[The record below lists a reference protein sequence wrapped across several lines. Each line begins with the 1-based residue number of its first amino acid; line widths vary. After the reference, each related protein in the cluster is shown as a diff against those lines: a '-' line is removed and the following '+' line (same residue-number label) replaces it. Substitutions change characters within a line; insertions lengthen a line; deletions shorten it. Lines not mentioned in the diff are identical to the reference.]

1 MFHQSIL
8 QIMRKLI
15 LLTLSLTAIYSCK
28 VDKKDPI
35 AESPVSTEISDSIT
49 HKLDSIY
56 AIGRI
61 QGFGVAVSDAAG
73 TLYSSG
79 FGTMDLEQDKPYSE
93 STVQN
98 IGSISKTFIGIALM
112 KAQEQGALKLDDD
125 VNKHL
130 PFKIVNPNFPETPIT
145 IRQLASHT
153 SSIRD
158 TDVYDRE
165 AYILKETTADSL
177 LSVVEETLNP
187 PESKIPFIEF
197 LPEVLVETGEYYSE
211 EVYLNHKPGTL
222 FEYSNIGATL
232 AALVLE
238 MATEVPFDQF
248 TAEYV
253 LKPLKMNDSGW
264 SFEAVK
270 MENHSKLYT
279 GDGSEIPFYELI
291 TYPDGGLRSSAND
304 MSLYLTELIRAYQG
318 KGSLLSKDSYK
329 EYFTPILNDGH
340 FEEERDADFPY
351 NDEYNMGVFMAHT
364 GVGTI
369 GHTGGDP
376 GISSFLFFD
385 PETGQGLYL
394 MINTS
399 IVDEKGINQLFGI
412 MSVLEEYA
420 GKLRK

>member
-1 MFHQSIL
+1 MKRFAIL
-8 QIMRKLI
+8 V
-15 LLTLSLTAIYSCK
+15 LLFGFICSCKFDKKEVLPDSTLSELIK
-28 VDKKDPI
+28 
-35 AESPVSTEISDSIT
+35 DSIT
-49 HKLDSIY
+49 TKLDSIY

-61 QGFGVAVSDAAG
+61 QGFGVAISDATG
-73 TLYSSG
+73 PLYTGG
-79 FGTMDLEQDKPYSE
+79 FGTMDQEQDKSYAAN
-93 STVQN
+93 TVQN

-125 VNKHL
+125 VNKYL
-130 PFKIVNPNFPETPIT
+130 PFKLMNPHFPEDTIT
-145 IRQLASHT
+145 IRQLACHT

-158 TDVYDRE
+158 TDIYDRE
-165 AYILKETTADSL
+165 SYILKEATADSL

-187 PESKIPFIEF
+187 PETKIPFIEF
-197 LPEVLVETGEYYSE
+197 LPEVLVENGEYYSE
-211 EVYLNHKPGTL
+211 DVYIKHKPGTR

-248 TAEYV
+248 TSENV
-253 LKPLKMNDSGW
+253 LKPLKMDDSGW
-264 SFEAVK
+264 SFDAVN

-291 TYPDGGLRSSAND
+291 TYPDGGLRASAHD
-304 MSLYLTELIRAYQG
+304 MALYLTELIRAYNGQG
-318 KGSLLSKDSYK
+318 QLISDSSYK
-329 EYFTPILNDGH
+329 EYFTPVLNDSH
-340 FEEERDADFPY
+340 FEEERDKEFPY

-364 GVGTI
+364 GVGTV

-385 PETGQGLYL
+385 PETSRGIYL

-399 IVDEKGINQLFGI
+399 IIDEKGVNQLFGI

-420 GKLRK
+420 GKLGK